1 MEINGTWCFQPCF
14 QKKKKHATVFALG
27 FHKQS
32 REKLMEEL
40 KDTTRYFV
48 LLSMGLSAAK
58 KLELEKKGDTNWN
71 KKSISL

>member
-1 MEINGTWCFQPCF
+1 
-14 QKKKKHATVFALG
+14 
-27 FHKQS
+27 
-32 REKLMEEL
+32 MEEL